1 MTVTIITGTSTGIG
15 FETALQLARAGHEV
29 YATMRSPERGSAAL
43 LAAARAEDL
52 SLAVLQLD
60 VDDNRSV
67 ESAVAEVLAKAK
79 QIDVLVNNAGIGDLC
94 VLEQTTDEMAH
105 AMFETNFFGA
115 LRMIRAVLPAMR
127 ERRNGTIVNVS
138 SVAGRVASMGS
149 ALYAASKH
157 ALEAASESLALEV
170 KPFGVRVAIIEPG
183 FFNTPIIGK
192 ATSTIAFDE
201 TSPYVITERRIH
213 AIYSSA
219 SVIGG
224 NPRVVAEAIEH
235 AIATDDP
242 KMRYLVGVDAQV
254 FADGRENVTDEN
266 WLEFGREMSED
277 AFWAEFAERFPMPAP
292 Q

>member
-1 MTVTIITGTSTGIG
+1 MTVAIITGTSTGIG
-15 FETALQLARAGHEV
+15 FETALQLARAGHDV
-29 YATMRSPERGSAAL
+29 YATMRSPERGQASL
-43 LAAARAEDL
+43 IAAARAEDL
-52 SLAVLQLD
+52 ALTVLQLD

-67 ESAVAEVLAKAK
+67 DRAIAEVLAKAN

-105 AMFETNFFGA
+105 TMFETNFFGA

-127 ERRNGTIVNVS
+127 ERHSGTIVNVS

-157 ALEAASESLALEV
+157 ALEAASESLALEM
-170 KPFGVRVAIIEPG
+170 KPFGIRVAIIEPG

-192 ATSTIAFDE
+192 ATSTIGFDE
-201 TSPYVITERRIH
+201 TSPYLVTERRMH

-219 SVIGG
+219 TVNGG
-224 NPRVVAEAIEH
+224 DPRVVAEAIEH
-235 AIATDDP
+235 AISTNEP
-242 KMRYLVGVDAQV
+242 KLRYLVGADAQV
-254 FADGRENVTDEN
+254 FADGREKVSDEN

-277 AFWAEFAERFPMPAP
+277 EFWTEFATRFPMPSP
-292 Q
+292 